1 MDETWLMNR
10 FEYADTG
17 IATVWI
23 GGLLA
28 GSIDDVTLPAWWLH
42 FSLLLGYCD
51 LGIYTG
57 AAALTPFSGF
67 FLHNYKTMVTC
78 VSCPCFYSFY
88 KLFMIKTA
96 TML

>member
-28 GSIDDVTLPAWWLH
+28 GSERV
-42 FSLLLGYCD
+42 LLGQ
-51 LGIYTG
+51 
-57 AAALTPFSGF
+57 
-67 FLHNYKTMVTC
+67 
-78 VSCPCFYSFY
+78 
-88 KLFMIKTA
+88 
-96 TML
+96 